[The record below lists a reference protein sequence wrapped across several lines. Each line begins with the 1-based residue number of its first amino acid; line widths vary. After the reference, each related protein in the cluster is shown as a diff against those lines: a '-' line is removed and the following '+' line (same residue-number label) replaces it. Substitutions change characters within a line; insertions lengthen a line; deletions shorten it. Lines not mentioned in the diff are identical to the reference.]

1 MYLGCL
7 LKVDMKNFVLSLTT
21 NRDFDNK
28 KNKLLSDNPGKKF
41 YVNITEKPKR
51 RSVPANNVYYAWIPA
66 ISDHTGD
73 TIKETRNILKLD
85 FGLPIVIADKDI
97 GQIYLEK
104 LNRFGFFNGTRQQQL
119 SDISMLNVTSLLST
133 KQHNQL
139 RDNILHH
146 YVTMGVAIDYE
157 K

>member
-1 MYLGCL
+1 MLGI
-7 LKVDMKNFVLSLTT
+7 KNYSLSLTT

>member
-1 MYLGCL
+1 

>member
-1 MYLGCL
+1 
-7 LKVDMKNFVLSLTT
+7 MKNFVLSLTT